1 VNTCLLAYYYSFCT
15 MFPIRVS
22 LRNAVSSICTY
33 TFVCLLFS
41 PTVVLL
47 GLEFIC
53 AYVQLSSPK
62 PVRNA
67 IRYSALAE
75 LVVTY
80 LSYISHRVY
89 LCGCVCVDDCVFAG
103 ASSSNSSV
111 KKPKSSHSR
120 TLPNGPFRTLDA
132 PDMVSGMCGNALD

>member
-89 LCGCVCVDDCVFAG
+89 LCGCVCVCVA
-103 ASSSNSSV
+103 A
-111 KKPKSSHSR
+111 
-120 TLPNGPFRTLDA
+120 
-132 PDMVSGMCGNALD
+132 